1 MSKVHPEIGA
11 RLSAF
16 IEAQPVFF
24 VGTSPLASDGHV
36 NISPK
41 GGAGTLVVLDPHS
54 VAYLDVTGS
63 GSETIAHLREN
74 GRVVLMLCAFTGPA
88 NIVRLHGV
96 GRVVLPEQAEF
107 AALAARFPADRG
119 ARAVIVV
126 DVHRVSDSCGF
137 QVPLLEH
144 VGDRDLLTQW
154 SSRKTDEELA
164 AYRAARNATSID
176 GLPALDQVVDR
187 REVVR

>member
-74 GRVVLMLCAFTGPA
+74 GRIVLMLCAFTGPA

-107 AALAARFPADRG
+107 AALAARCPADRG

-126 DVHRVSDSCGF
+126 DVQRVSDSCGF

>member
-1 MSKVHPEIGA
+1 MGKIHPEIGA

-36 NISPK
+36 NVSPK

-74 GRVVLMLCAFTGPA
+74 GRIVIMLCAFTGPA
-88 NIVRLHGV
+88 TIVRLHGV
-96 GRVVLPEQAEF
+96 GRVVLPADAEF

-126 DVHRVSDSCGF
+126 DVRRVSDSCGF

-154 SSRKTDEELA
+154 SDRKTDAELA
-164 AYRAARNATSID
+164 AYRATRNAASID
-176 GLPALDQVVDR
+176 GLPALDQR
-187 REVVR
+187 TGSSEAIQ

>member
-74 GRVVLMLCAFTGPA
+74 GRIVLMLCAFTGPA

-126 DVHRVSDSCGF
+126 DVQRVSDSCGF

-164 AYRAARNATSID
+164 DYRAARNATSID

>member
-24 VGTSPLASDGHV
+24 VGTSPLAPDGHV

-74 GRVVLMLCAFTGPA
+74 GRIVIMLCAFTGPA

-96 GRVVLPEQAEF
+96 GRVVLPEEAEF

-119 ARAVIVV
+119 TRAVIVV

-164 AYRAARNATSID
+164 GYRATRNATSID
-176 GLPALDQVVDR
+176 GLPALDQGVDR
-187 REVVR
+187 REAVR

>member
-16 IEAQPVFF
+16 IETQPVFF

-74 GRVVLMLCAFTGPA
+74 GRIVLMLCAFTGPA

-126 DVHRVSDSCGF
+126 DVQRVSDSCGF

>member
-1 MSKVHPEIGA
+1 M
-11 RLSAF
+11 
-16 IEAQPVFF
+16 
-24 VGTSPLASDGHV
+24 
-36 NISPK
+36 
-41 GGAGTLVVLDPHS
+41 
-54 VAYLDVTGS
+54 
-63 GSETIAHLREN
+63 
-74 GRVVLMLCAFTGPA
+74 
-88 NIVRLHGV
+88 RLHGV

-126 DVHRVSDSCGF
+126 DVQRVSDSCGF

>member
-74 GRVVLMLCAFTGPA
+74 GRIVLMLCAFTGPA

-126 DVHRVSDSCGF
+126 DVQRVSDSCGF

>member
-11 RLSAF
+11 RLAAF

-74 GRVVLMLCAFTGPA
+74 GRIVIMLCAFTGPA

-96 GRVVLPEQAEF
+96 GRVVLPGDGEF
-107 AALAARFPADRG
+107 AALAARFPPDRG
-119 ARAVIVV
+119 SRAVIVV

-137 QVPLLEH
+137 QVPILEH

-154 SSRKTDEELA
+154 SGRKTDDELA
-164 AYRAARNATSID
+164 AYRATRNATSID
-176 GLPALDQVVDR
+176 GLPALGEGDGAC
-187 REVVR
+187 EVVK